1 MPAAYPCRM
10 STSRPLWVRTAA
22 RLALGAMLLFAGTSH
37 LTFARDA
44 FRAQVPTWVPL
55 SVDFVVLASG
65 VVEIILGIA
74 LIVLYR
80 YRVWVGFIV
89 AAFFIA
95 IFPGN
100 ISQLVTHTDSFG
112 LNTDTAR
119 FIRLLFQPLLVIW
132 ALWSSG
138 AWAWLREW
146 RRRRESSV

>member
-1 MPAAYPCRM
+1 
-10 STSRPLWVRTAA
+10 
-22 RLALGAMLLFAGTSH
+22 MLLFAGTSH

-55 SVDFVVLASG
+55 GVDFVVLASG
-65 VVEIILGIA
+65 VVEIILGLA

-112 LNTDTAR
+112 LNTDAAR

-132 ALWSSG
+132 ALWATG